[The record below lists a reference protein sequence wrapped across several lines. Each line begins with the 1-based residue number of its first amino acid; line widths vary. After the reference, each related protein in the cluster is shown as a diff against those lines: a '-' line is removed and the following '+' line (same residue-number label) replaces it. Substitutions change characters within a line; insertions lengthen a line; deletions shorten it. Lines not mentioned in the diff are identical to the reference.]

1 MTMIFPVAPNA
12 TPRILSRADAPS
24 LTKTVVLPAMSLS
37 SALPGGETNDKAVT
51 PAAPPSAVQ
60 MQIKEL
66 INEQAQALEDA
77 ARDDAEGQG

>member
-1 MTMIFPVAPNA
+1 
-12 TPRILSRADAPS
+12 
-24 LTKTVVLPAMSLS
+24 MSLS
-37 SALPGGETNDKAVT
+37 PALPGGEPNDKAVT

-77 ARDDAEGQG
+77 AREDAEGQR